1 MIKIQRARVSR
12 ALLGLFEARSNAF
25 FAGLASR
32 LNLALILDLVLD
44 SYYKRTSRFITWD
57 LSAITFGTNKTPI
70 AFSSLNLE
78 RKLKAKKSIDFPN
91 PFGSELCIVI
101 QGQIVSKNF
110 LTRNIVN
117 YYLTNFSDVKVILS
131 TWSNTSKID
140 LAAFEIFKANY
151 RFKLV
156 LTDPPNSPGVFNVN
170 NQIIS
175 AREGLRHALE
185 MSEFS
190 IKTRTDQLLS
200 SPMLLKNLNVT
211 WNAHRLNKESK
222 NRIVI
227 SSLNTFAFRFY
238 GASDM
243 FQFGRTQDLL
253 SYWNQELDGRPHSE
267 LTKLS
272 KSMRQEGKKLVAE
285 VYLNTNYFEKVTGK
299 PPVFSWNENIEFLK
313 ESFIIVDQHSLG
325 QIWVKNTHLANRWDF
340 GYFPHKYY
348 EFSHL
353 DWIGL
358 ILDSKEWLDQEHLV
372 DSEDF
377 YSHE

>member
-25 FAGLASR
+25 FARLASR
-32 LNLALILDLVLD
+32 MNLALILDLVLD
-44 SYYKRTSRFITWD
+44 SYYKRTSRFITWE
-57 LSAITFGTNKTPI
+57 LSAIPFETNRTPI
-70 AFSSLNLE
+70 SFSSLNLE

-101 QGQIVSKNF
+101 QGQIISKNF

-140 LAAFEIFKANY
+140 LAAFEIFKANF

-156 LTDPPNSPGVFNVN
+156 LTDPPKSPGVFNVN

-175 AREGLRHALE
+175 AREGLRPALE

-200 SPMLLKNLNVT
+200 SPMLLKNLHVT

-243 FQFGRTQDLL
+243 FQFGRTQDLF
-253 SYWNQELDGRPHSE
+253 SFWNQELDGRPHSE

-285 VYLNTNYFEKVTGK
+285 VYLNTNYFEKVMGK
-299 PPVFSWNENIEFLK
+299 PPVFSWKENIEFLK

-340 GYFPHKYY
+340 GFFPHKYY